1 MEYNEI
7 CLLNSI
13 AKGPIFAQ
21 EQWWIDSNPILLE
34 QGRFIVQNIDLNAV
48 ATKNERL
55 AVIVERYLASSAAY
69 KLFDMLSSV
78 AQLEV
83 EAKIEYMELVRDSG
97 LYTDEEI
104 HAIERLIISG
114 AAQYFKDAIDQV
126 REEQVQREIEDM
138 LV

>member
-1 MEYNEI
+1 
-7 CLLNSI
+7 
-13 AKGPIFAQ
+13 
-21 EQWWIDSNPILLE
+21 
-34 QGRFIVQNIDLNAV
+34 
-48 ATKNERL
+48 
-55 AVIVERYLASSAAY
+55 
-69 KLFDMLSSV
+69 
-78 AQLEV
+78 
-83 EAKIEYMELVRDSG
+83 LVRDSG

>member
-1 MEYNEI
+1 M
-7 CLLNSI
+7 
-13 AKGPIFAQ
+13 
-21 EQWWIDSNPILLE
+21 
-34 QGRFIVQNIDLNAV
+34 QNIDLNAV

-55 AVIVERYLASSAAY
+55 AVIVERYLASPAAY

-104 HAIERLIISG
+104 HAIERLIFSG